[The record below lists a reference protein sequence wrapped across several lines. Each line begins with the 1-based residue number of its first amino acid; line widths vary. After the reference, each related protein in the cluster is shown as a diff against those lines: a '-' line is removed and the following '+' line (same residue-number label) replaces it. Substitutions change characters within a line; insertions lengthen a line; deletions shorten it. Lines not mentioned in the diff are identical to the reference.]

1 MATQKGNEHQ
11 GRQRAQGPRQKARQK
26 ARQEAAPRSS
36 TDPQW
41 LPQCPIRRRP
51 LPHRAVDSPPNP
63 LQTTLGK
70 IAMLLKQVAAQNTS
84 VQEPL
89 NAAVQNIVQAIQMS
103 AQQGPSAPQQAPA
116 PMQQ

>member
-1 MATQKGNEHQ
+1 MATSMPNPQ
-11 GRQRAQGPRQKARQK
+11 AS
-26 ARQEAAPRSS
+26 APP
-36 TDPQW
+36 PQAGAGAS
-41 LPQCPIRRRP
+41 Q
-51 LPHRAVDSPPNP
+51 ANP
-63 LQTTLGK
+63 LQETLGK

-103 AQQGPSAPQQAPA
+103 AQAGPSAPQQASA

>member
-1 MATQKGNEHQ
+1 MATSMPNPQ
-11 GRQRAQGPRQKARQK
+11 AST
-26 ARQEAAPRSS
+26 AP
-36 TDPQW
+36 PGGGQ
-41 LPQCPIRRRP
+41 P
-51 LPHRAVDSPPNP
+51 ANP

-89 NAAVQNIVQAIQMS
+89 NAAVQNVVQAIQMS